1 MEQSCAQCLV
11 TYNWKASSCLVE
23 TWKLNNLFKLF
34 LLLFI
39 AIFLF
44 LIFVLNNILA
54 SRYLLIVLA
63 VGTITYLV
71 ISFRVTRRPSSRL
84 AVPEGR
90 PDLTRAHLLA
100 IVLVFSLFVSS
111 YVIVRTFTAP
121 SAFQLVKFQYL
132 VLPNGA
138 VFSMSPLQPNNE
150 RAWLESMNITT
161 QERAKQQGLPD
172 CDFVSWYHRTSPP
185 TLFLEFQ
192 NFTEFAYDLN
202 STIVRTTGSELLCF
216 SLSSQSFQC
225 WVPPATVSHL
235 K

>member
-150 RAWLESMNITT
+150 CAWLESMNITT

>member
-1 MEQSCAQCLV
+1 
-11 TYNWKASSCLVE
+11 LVE

-34 LLLFI
+34 LLSFI
-39 AIFLF
+39 AVFLF
-44 LIFVLNNILA
+44 LIFVLNNIPA

-71 ISFRVTRRPSSRL
+71 ISLRVIPRPSGRP

-90 PDLTRAHLLA
+90 PNLTRAHLLA
-100 IVLVFSLFVSS
+100 IILIVSLFVSS
-111 YVIVRTFTAP
+111 YVIVRMLTAP
-121 SAFQLVKFQYL
+121 SAFQLVEFQYL
-132 VLPNGA
+132 VLPNGTA
-138 VFSMSPLQPNNE
+138 FSMSPLQPNNE
-150 RAWLESMNITT
+150 CAWLESMNITT
-161 QERAKQQGLPD
+161 QQRAKQQGLAD

-192 NFTEFAYDLN
+192 NFTEFVYDLN
-202 STIVRTTGSELLCF
+202 NTAVRTTGSELLCF

-225 WVPPATVSHL
+225 WVPPAMVSHL

>member
-1 MEQSCAQCLV
+1 V
-11 TYNWKASSCLVE
+11 SSCLVE

-34 LLLFI
+34 LLSFI
-39 AIFLF
+39 AVFLF
-44 LIFVLNNILA
+44 LIFVLNNIPA

-71 ISFRVTRRPSSRL
+71 ISFRVTPRPTSRP
-84 AVPEGR
+84 AAHKGR
-90 PDLTRAHLLA
+90 LHLTRTHLLA
-100 IVLVFSLFVSS
+100 TVLIFSLFVSS

-132 VLPNGA
+132 VLPNGTA
-138 VFSMSPLQPNNE
+138 FSMSPLQPNNE
-150 RAWLESMNITT
+150 CAWLESMNITT

-172 CDFVSWYHRTSPP
+172 CDYVSWYHRTSPP

-192 NFTEFAYDLN
+192 NFTEYTYNLN
-202 STIVRTTGSELLCF
+202 NTAVRTTGAELLCF

-225 WVPPATVSHL
+225 WVPPAMVSHL

>member
-1 MEQSCAQCLV
+1 M
-11 TYNWKASSCLVE
+11 VE
-23 TWKLNNLFKLF
+23 AWKLNNIFKLF
-34 LLLFI
+34 LLSFI
-39 AIFLF
+39 AVFLF

-71 ISFRVTRRPSSRL
+71 IGFRAGPRTS
-84 AVPEGR
+84 GR
-90 PDLTRAHLLA
+90 PVVPKARPHLTRTHLLA
-100 IVLVFSLFVSS
+100 IVLIVSLFISS
-111 YVIVRTFTAP
+111 YIIVRTFTAP

-132 VLPNGA
+132 VLPNGTA
-138 VFSMSPLQPNNE
+138 FSMSPLQPNNE
-150 RAWLESMNITT
+150 CAWLESMNITT
-161 QERAKQQGLPD
+161 QERAKQQGLAD

-192 NFTEFAYDLN
+192 NFTELAYDLN
-202 STIVRTTGSELLCF
+202 STTVRTTGSELLCF